1 MRLNRL
7 TGLEQDK
14 IIGEFQELLE
24 QIRDLSDILA
34 RPERL
39 LQVIRRSWNT
49 SATPSATSAAPKSSS
64 IMKISLPK
72 ISFLPRMSW

>member
-1 MRLNRL
+1 MRLHRL

-14 IIGEFQELLE
+14 IIAEFQELLE

-39 LQVIRRSWNT
+39 LTVIRAELEEIRAKLRRRASHRDHPAITRTSRSRT
-49 SATPSATSAAPKSSS
+49 
-64 IMKISLPK
+64 
-72 ISFLPRMSW
+72 